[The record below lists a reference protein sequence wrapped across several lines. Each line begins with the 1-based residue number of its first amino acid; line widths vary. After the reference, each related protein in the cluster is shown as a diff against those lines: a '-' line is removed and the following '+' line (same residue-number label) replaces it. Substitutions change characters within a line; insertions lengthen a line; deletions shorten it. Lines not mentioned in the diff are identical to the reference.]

1 MRVCIVC
8 AGAGAGAAGA
18 ELLPRVLDKVFAA
31 LVFEQHAHAHAAH
44 AQPPHAR
51 RSRSV
56 KNVRRH
62 AAGLLVKLGSKVCT
76 LCTILLLLVSK
87 YGHI

>member
-1 MRVCIVC
+1 MYPGPGV
-8 AGAGAGAAGA
+8 GEAGA
-18 ELLPRVLDKVFAA
+18 ELLPRVLDKIFAA
-31 LVFEQHAHAHAAH
+31 LVYEGE
-44 AQPPHAR
+44 PPEDR

-76 LCTILLLLVSK
+76 D
-87 YGHI
+87 YRN